1 MSGALGALRRS
12 LTQAPKLTRSVKTS
26 NAARAGHADEPH
38 YIHAEH
44 MYETWNIKNK
54 QLKWGV
60 AITTFV
66 VAGFG
71 LPVVA
76 IRYSNSKLAA

>member
-1 MSGALGALRRS
+1 MRGLCCVAHVRMFWGMSPICMHVCPPQVPVIRTEWPYKQVCL
-12 LTQAPKLTRSVKTS
+12 Q
-26 NAARAGHADEPH
+26 
-38 YIHAEH
+38 
-44 MYETWNIKNK
+44 IKNK

>member
-1 MSGALGALRRS
+1 M
-12 LTQAPKLTRSVKTS
+12 
-26 NAARAGHADEPH
+26 
-38 YIHAEH
+38 EH
-44 MYETWNIKNK
+44 LLQIKNK
-54 QLKWGV
+54 KMKWGV